1 MIYKLPITT
10 VQTAVYQLFKK
21 AIDGYEVFDESTPY
35 QEGEIPPDHFVVI
48 GPISTQPQRA
58 KTDSL
63 LWKVAMTMDGY
74 SNYQG
79 KKKISEILN
88 DVVVLMTSGTY
99 LLTFEGYEL
108 QDVIVEQVRVQA
120 EEWSDGKIWQHGSAD
135 ITLTLE
141 QKEV

>member
-1 MIYKLPITT
+1 MIYNLPITT

-21 AIDGYEVFDESTPY
+21 AIDGYEVFDDSTPY
-35 QEGEIPPDHFVVI
+35 QEGEIPPEHFVVI
-48 GPISTQPQRA
+48 GPIGAQPQRA

-63 LWKVAMTMDGY
+63 LWKVSITIDGY
-74 SNYQG
+74 SSYQG
-79 KKKISEILN
+79 KKKINEILN
-88 DVVVLMTSGTY
+88 DIVVLMTSSTY

-120 EEWSDGKIWQHGSAD
+120 EDWSDGTIWQHGSAE
-135 ITLTLE
+135 ITLTLD